1 MRLPRLIG
9 VAILSALA
17 FSCSDSTAPPTRVT
31 ALYVLES
38 IGGQPLPATYSPNQF
53 ATVTVFWGT
62 LNLDAAGN
70 ASMAERRRRESGTL
84 QQERT
89 NTWIKDYEITGENI
103 SIGPTCGQDVL
114 AADVLTTDCYPKRVG
129 QIAGSTL
136 TLSGEVDE
144 PYSLTYVY
152 RLAASN

>member
-9 VAILSALA
+9 VAVLGLSA
-17 FSCSDSTAPPTRVT
+17 FSCSDATAPPTRVT

-38 IGGQPLPATYSPNQF
+38 IGGEPLPATFSPNQF

-70 ASMAERRRRESGTL
+70 ASMAERRRRESGTS

-89 NTWIKDYEITGENI
+89 NTWIKDYEIAGEAI
-103 SIGPTCGQDVL
+103 SIGHPCGPDVL
-114 AADVLTTDCYPKRVG
+114 GPDIYMDCYPKRHG
-129 QIAGSTL
+129 QISGSTL

-144 PYSLTYVY
+144 PHTLTYVY